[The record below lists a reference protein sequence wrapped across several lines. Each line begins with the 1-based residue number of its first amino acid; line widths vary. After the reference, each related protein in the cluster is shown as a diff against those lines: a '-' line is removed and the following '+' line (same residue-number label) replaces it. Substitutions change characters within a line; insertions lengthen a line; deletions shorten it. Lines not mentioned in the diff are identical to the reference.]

1 MKKILSLILCA
12 VMVLTL
18 LPTAALAVETFTAS
32 EEGLAFIKEFEG
44 FRPEPYEDRG
54 KWYIG
59 YGVTC
64 DPADYPEPITEMEAD
79 ILLRQALESKERAV
93 NKFLQD
99 YDISVTQ
106 YQFDALL
113 SMTYT
118 LGSQWINPT
127 YRLCSYLI
135 RGIQNYD
142 EVEVVNAI
150 ATWCHQG
157 TTVVPHLADRR
168 LREAYLFLYGQYQ
181 SNADDMYTYVHF
193 KPDGGTIENKTVFF
207 PAGRPYGQLPV
218 PEWNGRSFL
227 GWYLADGTQLTGDEI
242 AISDLTVTAT
252 WSGESTGEVPGGS
265 DTPSVG
271 TWVNPYSDV
280 DEDDWYYTYVREL
293 SAKGV
298 VAGYPN
304 GTFQAQKELTAGEA
318 LKLILLAAGY
328 GEQAPTARHWA
339 SGYLSLAEKLG
350 CLRNGDVQNLDE
362 PIKRGLIAKVTAVA
376 LGVGERRGASPFA
389 DSDSGY
395 LLAMYEEGI
404 LEGSIIAGK
413 RYYYPDN
420 SIIRSEVCAIVSRV
434 SNWKQEKVNDP
445 SQSGYIEYAGK
456 IIPVKRQAKA
466 APYDKNLFVLDGSTM
481 YYNDANYSTA
491 LGIDVSAYQGN
502 IDWQAVAD
510 AGIEF
515 AFIRIGFRGYGAEGT
530 LNPDQ
535 KFLQNLEGARA
546 AGIKVGVYF
555 FSQAVTVA
563 EAEEEALFV
572 LENLAG
578 AALDYPVVFDW
589 ETISG
594 AKARTDG
601 MDGDVLTDCAIAFC
615 ETVAMGGYIPMIYYG
630 LHLGYEMYDLNRLTA
645 YDVWYPQ
652 YGVKKP
658 GMYYDYRIWQYTDR
672 GTVPGIDTKVD
683 MNLAFIPY

>member
-1 MKKILSLILCA
+1 MKKILSLILCIA
-12 VMVLTL
+12 MVLTL
-18 LPTAALAVETFTAS
+18 LPAGAMAVETFTVS
-32 EEGLAFIKEFEG
+32 EAGVEFIKRFEG

-54 KWYIG
+54 KWYVG
-59 YGVTC
+59 YGVVC
-64 DPADYPEPITEMEAD
+64 DPADYPVPLTEAEAD
-79 ILLRQALESKERAV
+79 LLLRQALVSKEKAV
-93 NKFLQD
+93 NDLLLGYQ
-99 YDISVTQ
+99 IEINQ
-106 YQFDALL
+106 HQFDALL

-135 RGIQNYD
+135 RGIHNYD
-142 EVEVVNAI
+142 EAEVVNAI

-168 LREAYLFLYGQYQ
+168 LQEAYLFLYGQYE
-181 SNADDMYTYVHF
+181 SNAADMYAYIHF
-193 KPDGGTIENKTVFF
+193 KPNGGEVENQTVFF
-207 PAGRPYGQLPV
+207 PVGRPYGQLPV
-218 PEWNGRSFL
+218 PEWGGRSFL
-227 GWYLADGTQLTGDEI
+227 GWYLSDGTQLTGDEL
-242 AISDLTVTAT
+242 AISNLTVTAA
-252 WSGESTGEVPGGS
+252 WGGESGEAPEED
-265 DTPSVG
+265 DTPDMGS
-271 TWVNPYSDV
+271 WVNPYSDV

-293 SAKGV
+293 STKGV
-298 VAGYPN
+298 VSGYPD
-304 GTFQAQKELTAGEA
+304 GTFQAQKTLTAGEA
-318 LKLILLAAGY
+318 LKLILLAAGH

-339 SGYLSLAEKLG
+339 SGYLTLAERLG
-350 CLRNGDVQNLDE
+350 CLTAGEIQNLDE
-362 PIKRGLIAKVTAVA
+362 PIRRGLIAKVTAVA
-376 LGVGERRGASPFA
+376 LGVGERQGASPFA
-389 DSDSGY
+389 DADSGY

-413 RYYYPDN
+413 RYYYPDDN
-420 SIIRSEVCAIVSRV
+420 IIRSETCAIVSRI
-434 SNWKQEKVNDP
+434 SNWEYQKVNDP

-481 YYNDANYSTA
+481 YYNDANYDTA
-491 LGIDVSAYQGN
+491 LGVDVSAYQGD
-502 IDWQAVAD
+502 IDWQKVAE

-515 AFIRIGFRGYGAEGT
+515 AFIRVGFRGYGAEGT

-535 KFLQNLEGARA
+535 KFLQNLEGAKA
-546 AGIKVGVYF
+546 AGVKVGVYF
-555 FSQAVTVA
+555 FSQAITVA
-563 EAEEEALFV
+563 EAEEEARFV

-594 AKARTDG
+594 ARARTDG
-601 MDGDVLTDCAIAFC
+601 MKGDLLTDCAVAFC
-615 ETVAMGGYIPMIYYG
+615 SVIERAGYTPMIYYG
-630 LHLGYEMYDLNRLTA
+630 LHLGYEMYDLSRLTS